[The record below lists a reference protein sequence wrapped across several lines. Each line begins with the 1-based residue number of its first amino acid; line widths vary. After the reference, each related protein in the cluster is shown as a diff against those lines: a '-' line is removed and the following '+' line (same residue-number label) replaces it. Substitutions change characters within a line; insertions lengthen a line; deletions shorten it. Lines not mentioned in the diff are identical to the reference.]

1 MVSRREAATEH
12 WQASLALSGITDLRC
27 SHRHIPHSLVF
38 GVDELRDDAACLP
51 ELHHIAVQ
59 LEDELVDVAGE
70 GGVAWVWRGESVKCG
85 CCWGRGKSM
94 EKGESAAAEENMA
107 VMVHSV
113 DNVVWEAKPDVG
125 RHNTGPALYWACL
138 CIGVGGRQTSHLMH
152 R

>member
-70 GGVAWVWRGESVKCG
+70 GGVAWVWRGGSVKCEV
-85 CCWGRGKSM
+85 WMAVEPPLGRGS
-94 EKGESAAAEENMA
+94 
-107 VMVHSV
+107 
-113 DNVVWEAKPDVG
+113 
-125 RHNTGPALYWACL
+125 CL
-138 CIGVGGRQTSHLMH
+138 RRGGQV
-152 R
+152 